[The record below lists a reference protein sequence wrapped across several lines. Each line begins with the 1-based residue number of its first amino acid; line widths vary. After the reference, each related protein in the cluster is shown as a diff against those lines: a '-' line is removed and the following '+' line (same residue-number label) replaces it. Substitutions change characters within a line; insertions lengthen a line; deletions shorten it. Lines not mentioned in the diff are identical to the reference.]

1 MKKGEVSITEFPLN
15 SENPFLKQAVEEV
28 QSHIVKKWKNNS
40 GTSRNAILT
49 GVNADGEPVGH
60 STFVQLVKV
69 DEDKF
74 AKLFLAHFQV
84 FFNLSNAGIRVLGY
98 ILQCMRP
105 KKDMVA
111 FSVRDCQEFTHY
123 KSKAMVYKGL
133 TELLSCGVI
142 ARGMEDWQY
151 YINPLIVFNGDR
163 VTFVNEYIKAN
174 DKAKRL
180 EGTAKAE
187 RHKRIVS
194 QAQALEWK
202 INEEVFFNG
211 DSGKEPARII
221 DIDTE
226 SGIMTLLLY
235 KTNKSVMVAVNS
247 DRVIRRELTFKQI

>member
-1 MKKGEVSITEFPLN
+1 M
-15 SENPFLKQAVEEV
+15 
-28 QSHIVKKWKNNS
+28 
-40 GTSRNAILT
+40 
-49 GVNADGEPVGH
+49 
-60 STFVQLVKV
+60 
-69 DEDKF
+69 
-74 AKLFLAHFQV
+74 
-84 FFNLSNAGIRVLGY
+84 
-98 ILQCMRP
+98 QCMKP
-105 KKDMVA
+105 SKDSIA
-111 FSVRDCQEFTHY
+111 FSLIDCMEYTGY
-123 KSKAMVYKGL
+123 KAKSTIYKGIA
-133 TELLSCGVI
+133 ELLCSGII
-142 ARGMEDWQY
+142 ARSKEDWRY
-151 YINPLIVFNGDR
+151 FINPLIIWNGNR

-211 DSGKEPARII
+211 DGGKEPARII

-247 DRVIRRELTFKQI
+247 DRVIRRELAITTKQDSGSIC